1 MSLYDEIS
9 LFWGIVIFIACIS
22 IYVLGY
28 VIYRLGYRDG
38 ESDMLK
44 KIERRANRQIRR
56 GNIKRLQ

>member
-9 LFWGIVIFIACIS
+9 LFWGVVIFITCVS
-22 IYVLGY
+22 FYVLGY

-38 ESDMLK
+38 ESDMLR

-56 GNIKRLQ
+56 GTIKRLR